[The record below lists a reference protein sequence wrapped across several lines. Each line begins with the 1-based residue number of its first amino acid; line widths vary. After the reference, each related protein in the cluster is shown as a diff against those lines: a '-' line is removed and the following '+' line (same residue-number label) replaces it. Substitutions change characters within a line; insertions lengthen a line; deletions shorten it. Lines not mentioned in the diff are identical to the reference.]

1 MDKKE
6 NLREISD
13 SILSSVKQLL
23 GVPIENESFD
33 LDIML
38 NINAASSR
46 LFQLGVLEKPYTI
59 TTNEDMYDD
68 LPIPGRSEDIA
79 NQIKMY
85 FFYKTKLVFDN
96 STLSA
101 AVIEVIKEEIKEAE
115 WRIKEA
121 VELKDAFE

>member
-6 NLREISD
+6 NLREISY

-38 NINAASSR
+38 NINAASST
-46 LFQLGVLEKPYTI
+46 LFQLGVLEKPYTV
-59 TTNEDMYDD
+59 TSKEDMYDD
-68 LPIPGRSEDIA
+68 LPIPGRSEDVV

-96 STLSA
+96 STLSTS
-101 AVIEVIKEEIKEAE
+101 VIEVIKELIKESE
-115 WRIKEA
+115 WR
-121 VELKDAFE
+121 LKVAFNPEDTFK